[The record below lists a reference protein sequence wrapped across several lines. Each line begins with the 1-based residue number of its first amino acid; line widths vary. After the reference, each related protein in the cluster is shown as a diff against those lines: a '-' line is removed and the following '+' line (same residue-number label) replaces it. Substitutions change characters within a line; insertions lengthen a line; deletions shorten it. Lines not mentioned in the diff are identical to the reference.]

1 MSIQPT
7 LLRLLERILP
17 LPTAPFHEHFISA
30 FIRDECVALGLD
42 SELDP
47 YGNIIVRQGPQ
58 GEAPVAWVAHMDH
71 PGFEIVS
78 AGKGRAEALWFGGVD
93 PEYFVG
99 SGVAVY
105 EKDSGSLR
113 AKGRIEWVSTN
124 PQGRVEEMTIKID
137 GTVNA
142 GDFGTWDLV
151 PYSRRGK
158 IITTK
163 GADDLVGCAI
173 MLAALAE
180 AKKSSLEVGVLGIFT
195 RAEEVGFIG
204 TLGIMESGIL
214 PPTTRIISIETSK
227 ALSGIRLGG
236 GPVIRLGDRTS
247 MFNHRMVLFMDYV
260 ARELQKK
267 DEEFVYQ
274 RRVMDGGTCEA
285 TPFQLNGYA
294 AGGLAIPLRNYH
306 NQGRK
311 GIMPEGIHLRD
322 AEGGLLLLLD
332 MLARAGETETPIEE
346 IRHRWKK
353 GWARFNGRLQ
363 NPG

>member
-1 MSIQPT
+1 MAIKLT

-17 LPTAPFHEHFISA
+17 LPTAPFHENFISS
-30 FIRDECVALGLD
+30 FILEECAALGLD
-42 SELDP
+42 HELDQ

-58 GEAPVAWVAHMDH
+58 GEASVAWVAHMDH

-78 AGKGRAEALWFGGVD
+78 ASKGRAEALWFGGVD
-93 PEYFVG
+93 PKYFVG

-105 EKDSGSLR
+105 GNDSGVLR
-113 AKGRIEWVSTN
+113 ARGRIERISTN
-124 PQGRVEEMTIKID
+124 PQGRVEEMTINID
-137 GTVNA
+137 GTVDA

-158 IITTK
+158 IITTR

-180 AKKSSLEVGVLGIFT
+180 AKKKPLEVGVLGIFT

-204 TLGIMESGIL
+204 TLGVLDSGIL
-214 PPTTRIISIETSK
+214 SPTIRIISLETSK
-227 ALSGIRLGG
+227 ALPGIRLGG

-247 MFNHRMVLFMDYV
+247 MFHHQMVLFMDYV
-260 ARELQKK
+260 ARELKDK
-267 DEEFVYQ
+267 DEGFLYQ

-285 TPFQLNGYA
+285 TPFLLNGYA

-322 AEGGLLLLLD
+322 AEGGLLLLLE
-332 MLARAGETETPIEE
+332 MLARAGEADTSIDE
-346 IRHRWKK
+346 IRRRWEK
-353 GWARFNGRLQ
+353 GWERFNGRLQ